1 MALKKAGLTDLRWHD
16 LRHEYASR
24 LAERGVALSK
34 VRDLLG
40 HASITTTER
49 YDNQMLA
56 SLRDAARM
64 LEDGKTF
71 QNLSSSESSKQK
83 PGDELVD
90 EDADNSLSEE
100 DLEIGGPRG
109 DRTHDTVMK
118 SFPCATFHGVAGRV
132 A

>member
-24 LAERGVALSK
+24 LAERGVPLSQ

-49 YDNQMLA
+49 YDNQTLSA
-56 SLRDAARM
+56 LQDAARM

-71 QNLSSSESSKQK
+71 QNLSSSESEGTESIE
-83 PGDELVD
+83 ELAD
-90 EDADNSLSEE
+90 EDADNSLSQGELDE
-100 DLEIGGPRG
+100 SG
-109 DRTHDTVMK
+109 
-118 SFPCATFHGVAGRV
+118 
-132 A
+132 